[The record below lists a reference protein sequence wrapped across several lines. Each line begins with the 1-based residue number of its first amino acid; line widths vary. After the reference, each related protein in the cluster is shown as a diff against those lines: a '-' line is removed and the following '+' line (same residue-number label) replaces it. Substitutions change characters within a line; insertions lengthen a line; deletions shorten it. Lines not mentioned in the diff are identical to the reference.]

1 MVKADMLERIFT
13 QWKPI
18 WAFDDNPRTIP
29 VWEQNGIP
37 VTVVPGWETN

>member
-18 WAFDDNPRTIP
+18 WAFDDDLRTIL
-29 VWEQNGIP
+29 VWELHGIP
-37 VTVVPGWETN
+37 VTVVPGWETD